1 MVLFSRDKNLTED
14 TESEAVIAHLLCFLL
29 FSFLSDVFFFLPYC
43 FCLSYKTNFLN
54 TGLLYRLI
62 GRKVLKAS

>member
-29 FSFLSDVFFFLPYC
+29 FSFLSDVFFF
-43 FCLSYKTNFLN
+43 CL
-54 TGLLYRLI
+54 I
-62 GRKVLKAS
+62 ASACPIKQTF